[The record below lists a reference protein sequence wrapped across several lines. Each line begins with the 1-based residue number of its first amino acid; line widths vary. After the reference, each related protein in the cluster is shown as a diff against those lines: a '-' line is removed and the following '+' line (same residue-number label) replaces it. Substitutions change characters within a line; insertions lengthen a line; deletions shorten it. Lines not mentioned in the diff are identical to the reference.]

1 MFEKRVSRKAKNI
14 LFLRSGTICSY
25 TRRMWTFPIIEKLGG
40 RHAVAALVRR
50 VQDGAAV
57 PLTVDTVRMWIARSS
72 IPGYAVRQM
81 MEEAERRGIEVGAR
95 DFERC
100 HKPQRE
106 AA

>member
-1 MFEKRVSRKAKNI
+1 
-14 LFLRSGTICSY
+14 
-25 TRRMWTFPIIEKLGG
+25 MWTFPIIEKLGG

-50 VQDGAAV
+50 AQDGAAL

-100 HKPQRE
+100 RKPQRE